1 MVKLQQNQECSARSP
16 VVIWRCCPV
25 AKSANYSKRNPSEK
39 YALDFNGDILEC
51 GPCLSILALK
61 STICTR
67 DVTEDKTLAWIQL
80 TTQHEKNPFV
90 HDNMNLLLFNET
102 VPSRTTHENICP
114 NAQINLPQNPR
125 LSSNQR

>member
-16 VVIWRCCPV
+16 VVIWRSWPV
-25 AKSANYSKRNPSEK
+25 AKSAYYSKRNPFEK

-90 HDNMNLLLFNET
+90 HDSMNLLLFNET
-102 VPSRTTHENICP
+102 VPSRTTH
-114 NAQINLPQNPR
+114 
-125 LSSNQR
+125 